1 MSNVQ
6 TDGRT
11 VAQILLALRFT
22 ADTTMRIWCVNPN
35 TMGDGTQTI
44 SPPGEPNCGNIA
56 SHKP

>member
-6 TDGRT
+6 TDDRT

-22 ADTTMRIWCVNPN
+22 ADTIMCIWCVNSN
-35 TMGDGTQTI
+35 TMGE
-44 SPPGEPNCGNIA
+44 SNCGNIA